1 MNEVPPSPSTVP
13 APSPAPGLLL
23 VITGASGVGK
33 GTLRAGWL
41 KDQDVFY
48 STSWT
53 TRPPREGERDGV
65 DYVFVDR
72 DTFTDHIGRGEFL
85 EHAEF
90 VGNHYGTPLA
100 PIREALARGQDVVL
114 EIEVEGAR
122 QVRRRLGNE
131 AVMIFILPPSLEELR
146 RRLEGRATET
156 PERIEKRLARAE
168 VEMNQTELFDY
179 LVVNDDLEQAVA
191 DLHTI
196 QQAERSRLVPA
207 AQRTPE
213 QQRQASS
220 AEHLRTTRR
229 VDQPTEA
236 AGTSQ

>member
-1 MNEVPPSPSTVP
+1 MTDQPMPVAPAEPAKPAST
-13 APSPAPGLLL
+13 PGLLL
-23 VITGASGVGK
+23 VMTGASGVGK
-33 GTLRAGWL
+33 GTLRESWLAG
-41 KDQDVFY
+41 QDVFY

-72 DTFTDHIGRGEFL
+72 DTFVQHIANGEFL

-122 QVRRRLGNE
+122 QVRERLGDE
-131 AVMIFILPPSLEELR
+131 AVMIFILPPSLDELR

-156 PERIEKRLARAE
+156 PERIEKRLARAK
-168 VEMNQTELFDY
+168 VEMEQTDMFDY
-179 LVVNDDLEQAVA
+179 LVVNDEVERAVA
-191 DLHTI
+191 DLHAI
-196 QQAERSRLVPA
+196 QQAERSHAVSATGQGAELVA
-207 AQRTPE
+207 ALER
-213 QQRQASS
+213 AKS
-220 AEHLRTTRR
+220 LRRR
-229 VDQPTEA
+229 KK
-236 AGTSQ
+236 

>member
-1 MNEVPPSPSTVP
+1 MLGAMNEVSLPEPAAPTSQPS
-13 APSPAPGLLL
+13 PGLLL

-33 GTLRAGWL
+33 GTLRADWL
-41 KDQDVFY
+41 RDQDVFY

-53 TRPPREGERDGV
+53 TRAPREGERDGV

-72 DTFTDHIGRGEFL
+72 DTFSEHIARGEFL

-100 PIREALARGQDVVL
+100 PIRQALARGQDVVL

-122 QVRRRLGNE
+122 QVRERLGNE
-131 AVMIFILPPSLEELR
+131 AVMIFIMPPSLEELR

-168 VEMNQTELFDY
+168 VEMNQTDMFDY
-179 LVVNDDLEQAVA
+179 VVVNDDLAQAVA
-191 DLHTI
+191 DLHAI
-196 QQAERSRLVPA
+196 QQAERSRLLPA
-207 AQRTPE
+207 AERSPE
-213 QQRQASS
+213 QLAQARG
-220 AEHLRTTRR
+220 ADHLRTARS
-229 VDQPTEA
+229 VG
-236 AGTSQ
+236 AGQ